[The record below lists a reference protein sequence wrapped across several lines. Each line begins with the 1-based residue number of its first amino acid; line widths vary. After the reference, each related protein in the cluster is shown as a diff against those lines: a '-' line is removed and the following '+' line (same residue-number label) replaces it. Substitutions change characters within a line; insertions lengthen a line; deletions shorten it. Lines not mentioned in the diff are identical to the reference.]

1 MGEIKGIDQG
11 NKRIMQSK
19 INSLIHFQKK
29 VEDTQARG
37 VGTIKAEL
45 LAEFSTRF
53 YETNSILDE
62 IFLVATFLD
71 PRCEN
76 ANGIIMAEISF
87 DIL

>member
-1 MGEIKGIDQG
+1 
-11 NKRIMQSK
+11 MQSK

-53 YETNSILDE
+53 FKTNSILDDE